1 MLLSGLQKQMLF
13 MRCVF
18 ESRLDKLD
26 LYPFPG
32 LKVINIRGSSL
43 LALDLIIIG
52 NFVAKLDEKNRLLEM
67 ALRDYPLDRTGLLGL
82 IPCIPLI
89 RYVLFGL
96 PFCSVSG
103 NSYFLMYLY
112 RVVQLDL
119 TPEIEKFCMLFD
131 RYLSNFTVASPK
143 QNLECFLRRIQLIRP
158 ENVVKGCVSPWF
170 NHATFY
176 HDFWRALGGNSIG

>member
-1 MLLSGLQKQMLF
+1 MLF

-18 ESRLDKLD
+18 ESRLNKLEM
-26 LYPFPG
+26 YPFPG

-89 RYVLFGL
+89 RSVARSLLHYAHVVPCKGVSFPSCFFVQGDYVGFNTGNGEKLSYSQAEPGQASCL
-96 PFCSVSG
+96 P
-103 NSYFLMYLY
+103 
-112 RVVQLDL
+112 
-119 TPEIEKFCMLFD
+119 
-131 RYLSNFTVASPK
+131 VA
-143 QNLECFLRRIQLIRP
+143 
-158 ENVVKGCVSPWF
+158 
-170 NHATFY
+170 
-176 HDFWRALGGNSIG
+176 

>member
-1 MLLSGLQKQMLF
+1 MLF

-89 RYVLFGL
+89 RCCIVLGYQFQSQSL
-96 PFCSVSG
+96 ST
-103 NSYFLMYLY
+103 MH
-112 RVVQLDL
+112 VQ
-119 TPEIEKFCMLFD
+119 
-131 RYLSNFTVASPK
+131 S
-143 QNLECFLRRIQLIRP
+143 
-158 ENVVKGCVSPWF
+158 
-170 NHATFY
+170 TF
-176 HDFWRALGGNSIG
+176 HSSLQEV

>member
-1 MLLSGLQKQMLF
+1 MIFAFLVPIAVRDETIRPKTYLYRPSPPVLRITLVHFAGLQKQMLF

-89 RYVLFGL
+89 RYGV
-96 PFCSVSG
+96 
-103 NSYFLMYLY
+103 M
-112 RVVQLDL
+112 
-119 TPEIEKFCMLFD
+119 K
-131 RYLSNFTVASPK
+131 
-143 QNLECFLRRIQLIRP
+143 
-158 ENVVKGCVSPWF
+158 
-170 NHATFY
+170 
-176 HDFWRALGGNSIG
+176 

>member
-1 MLLSGLQKQMLF
+1 MLF

-89 RYVLFGL
+89 RWV
-96 PFCSVSG
+96 CCAAA
-103 NSYFLMYLY
+103 
-112 RVVQLDL
+112 
-119 TPEIEKFCMLFD
+119 E
-131 RYLSNFTVASPK
+131 
-143 QNLECFLRRIQLIRP
+143 LRRCSIARLRAIPFMACKGVSLLSRLFTCGEACRSMDHKLP
-158 ENVVKGCVSPWF
+158 PRYCTLVKFGQVRSQIYMAKLKSSVT
-170 NHATFY
+170 H
-176 HDFWRALGGNSIG
+176 

>member
-1 MLLSGLQKQMLF
+1 

-89 RYVLFGL
+89 RYGELFSILIGNCRVANIGCRQIGVGL
-96 PFCSVSG
+96 TFI
-103 NSYFLMYLY
+103 LMFHCP
-112 RVVQLDL
+112 Q
-119 TPEIEKFCMLFD
+119 KFC
-131 RYLSNFTVASPK
+131 VPGAGA
-143 QNLECFLRRIQLIRP
+143 IW
-158 ENVVKGCVSPWF
+158 G
-170 NHATFY
+170 
-176 HDFWRALGGNSIG
+176 